1 MFITFYLLFVFQMK
15 STRFLVI
22 LYVFV
27 ALGGIDKNDSQ
38 QLQSFLPNRKLLKNR
53 DIDSLV
59 NAVETQQQSNHSNI
73 FLAAER
79 GTFPNCQIYGRTY
92 CIDIE
97 GYPE

>member
-1 MFITFYLLFVFQMK
+1 MKDILLVFQMK

-59 NAVETQQQSNHSNI
+59 NAIETPQQSNQDYLRSKSSL
-73 FLAAER
+73 F
-79 GTFPNCQIYGRTY
+79 C
-92 CIDIE
+92 
-97 GYPE
+97 